1 MTQLVQL
8 QKTLPELREAG
19 YEVFAISNDTVERLA
34 DFAKQHCITFSLL
47 SDEDSTVIS
56 AFGIMNTLIRP
67 DEGKHMRWYGI
78 PYPGTYIT
86 DEAGIVVDKDFHQH
100 HARRLSGRGL
110 LQRVL
115 GTLPEQHVDAPKATS
130 EGNEITLTA
139 SLVDPTLMLEV
150 ISLLVCRLHIA
161 AGKHIYAPGAPEAF
175 TPASLEFH
183 GKGLRFGEPEWPQPK
198 RLNMTDLN
206 IQVPVYDRE
215 VTVSVPVTATS
226 ALVRLGHGLEQ
237 TSVKITIACAYQS
250 CDEVSCGLPETIE
263 AAISVPLEELVEPE
277 GVKTYAKRVEQEQFA
292 KRPDGPLDDEP

>member
-1 MTQLVQL
+1 
-8 QKTLPELREAG
+8 
-19 YEVFAISNDTVERLA
+19 
-34 DFAKQHCITFSLL
+34 L
-47 SDEDSTVIS
+47 SDEDSTVIR

-115 GTLPEQHVDAPKATS
+115 GTQPEQHVDAPKATS
-130 EGNEITLTA
+130 EGNEVTLTT

-150 ISLLVCRLHIA
+150 ISLLVCRLRIA
-161 AGKHIYAPGAPEAF
+161 AGKHIYAPSAPEAF
-175 TPASLEFH
+175 TPARLEFH
-183 GKGLRFGEPEWPQPK
+183 GEGLRFGEPAWPQPQQI
-198 RLNMTDLN
+198 NMTDLN

-250 CDEVSCGLPETIE
+250 CDEVSCGLPATIE
-263 AAISVPLEELVEPE
+263 ATLSVPLEELVEPE
-277 GVKTYAKRVEQEQFA
+277 GVKTYAKRVEQEQSA
-292 KRPDGPLDDEP
+292 KRPDGPLNSEP

>member
-1 MTQLVQL
+1 MTQRVQL
-8 QKTLPELREAG
+8 QKALPEFRDAG

-34 DFAKQHCITFSLL
+34 DFAKQHGITFSLL
-47 SDEDSTVIS
+47 SDEDSTVIR

-86 DEAGIVVDKDFHQH
+86 DEAGIVIDKDFHQH

-110 LQRVL
+110 LHRVL
-115 GTLPEQHVDAPKATS
+115 GTLPEQHANVPEATS
-130 EGNEITLTA
+130 EGNEVTLTT

-161 AGKHIYAPGAPEAF
+161 AGQHIYASGAPEAF
-175 TPASLEFH
+175 TPASLQFH
-183 GKGLRFGEPEWPQPK
+183 GEGIRFGEPAWPQPQQ
-198 RLNMTDLN
+198 LNMRDLN
-206 IQVPVYDRE
+206 IQVPVYDQE

-237 TSVKITIACAYQS
+237 SSAKITIACYYQV
-250 CDEVSCGLPETIE
+250 CDEVSCGQPVTAE
-263 AAISVPLEELVEPE
+263 ATLTVLLEELIEPE
-277 GVKTYAKRVEQEQFA
+277 GVKTYAKRVEQVQPQNPGRSHRHRE
-292 KRPDGPLDDEP
+292 R